1 MVNPSSSMRLMLPYE
16 VQSHLPLLVFVPGMD
31 GTGNLYGKQA
41 DQLRHHFDIRCL
53 TIARDNRQDWE
64 SLSDQ
69 LITLLQ
75 AEQYFSSRP
84 VYLCGE
90 SFGGCLA
97 LKVATKHPALIE
109 RLILINPASCFNQRP
124 LLSWGIGVSQ
134 WIPDFLHR
142 SAALVLLP
150 FMASLNRISEG
161 DRLMLLKAMQSVPP
175 NTISWRLSLLK
186 SFCLESSCLAKI
198 TQPVLV
204 VASQGDRLLPSL
216 EEGKNLVEKL
226 PNAQMQILSGSG
238 HVCLLESDINLKHIL
253 EAYDFLPFLQTC

>member
-53 TIARDNRQDWE
+53 TIARDDRHDWE

-75 AEQYFSSRP
+75 AEQYFCSRP

-109 RLILINPASCFNQRP
+109 RLILINPAS
-124 LLSWGIGVSQ
+124 WGIGVSQ

-150 FMASLNRISEG
+150 FMASLNRISAG
-161 DRLMLLKAMQSVPP
+161 DRLILLKAMQSVPP

-204 VASQGDRLLPSL
+204 VVSQGDRLLPSL

-226 PNAQMQILSGSG
+226 PNAQIQVLSGSG

-253 EAYDFLPFLQTC
+253 EACDFLPFLQTC